1 MEKSNFFSLNIF
13 DILKGFFVAVITAI
27 LTTIL
32 NLLQTGS
39 DILSLDWKSIL
50 SVALTAGIAYIVKNL
65 LTNNK
70 DEILSKDK

>member
-1 MEKSNFFSLNIF
+1 MKSNFMNLNIF

-65 LTNNK
+65 MTNNK
-70 DEILSKDK
+70 DEILRKDK

>member
-1 MEKSNFFSLNIF
+1 MNLNIF
-13 DILKGFFVAVITAI
+13 DIFKGFFVAVITAI